1 MKTKTIFQTKA
12 VTGNTPQE
20 TALLFNQT
28 MQELADLNP
37 TYERDGNTFW
47 IFYTVTQQEPETIKD
62 VCELD
67 GEKATCYDCPYIMRD
82 LNRYGNIDTRK
93 RWATCGKTGERTHIE
108 SSACDEYYRLER
120 RKK

>member
-47 IFYTVTQQEPETIKD
+47 IFYTVVVQEAETVKD
-62 VCELD
+62 ECELA
-67 GEKATCYDCPYIMRD
+67 GEKARCLDCPYVMRD
-82 LNRYGNIDTRK
+82 LNRFGSIDPRK
-93 RWATCGKTGERTHIE
+93 KWATCGKTGERTHIE
-108 SSACDEYYRLER
+108 SSACEEYYRLER

>member
-1 MKTKTIFQTKA
+1 MKRKSLFQTR
-12 VTGNTPQE
+12 VVQGNTPQE
-20 TALLFNQT
+20 TALLFNEA

-47 IFYTVTQQEPETIKD
+47 IFYTLTVEEPETLAD
-62 VCELD
+62 TCELA
-67 GEKATCYDCPYIMRD
+67 GEKATCYDCPFIMRD
-82 LNRYGNIDTRK
+82 LNRYGNIDARK

-108 SSACDEYYRLER
+108 SAACDEYYRLER

>member
-12 VTGNTPQE
+12 VTGNSPQE
-20 TALLFNQT
+20 TALLFNET

-47 IFYTVTQQEPETIKD
+47 IYYTVTVQEAETIKD
-62 VCELD
+62 KCELE
-67 GEKATCYDCPYIMRD
+67 GERATCYDCPYVMRD
-82 LNRYGNIDTRK
+82 LNRHGNVDTRK
-93 RWATCGKTGERTHIE
+93 RWATCIMTGERTHIE
-108 SSACDEYYRLER
+108 SAACEEYYKLER